1 MYATNVRELQTR
13 LTELGYHSGAIDGLW
28 GPKTR
33 GALFEALDAT
43 PKKQRP
49 EVKSQPGLLTAS
61 DALRLFGDPRLE
73 SSMMLWVVPPHLK
86 VGAVPP
92 RIYCNKLM
100 PAHLS
105 EAFKKLEAAEL
116 SRELVTWNGCFN
128 IRPIKSGS
136 SHSLH
141 SWGLAIDL
149 NAASNGYGAMPTLS
163 KGFVECFESSGFDWG
178 GRWRTPDGMHF
189 QLKREIAC
197 L

>member
-1 MYATNVRELQTR
+1 MRANDVRELQTR
-13 LTELGYHSGAIDGLW
+13 LKDLGYHTGAIDGLW

-33 GALFEALDAT
+33 VALAEALSAT
-43 PKKQRP
+43 PTNGKTSASSRAA
-49 EVKSQPGLLTAS
+49 LLTAT
-61 DALRLFGDPRLE
+61 DALRVFGDPKLE
-73 SSMMLWVVPPHLK
+73 ASMMLWIVPPHLK

-105 EAFKKLEAAEL
+105 EAFKKLEAREL
-116 SRELVTWNGCFN
+116 SSELVTWNGCFN
-128 IRPIKSGS
+128 IRSTKGGT

-141 SWGLAIDL
+141 SWGLAIDV
-149 NAASNGYGAMPTLS
+149 NAATNAFRATPTLS

-178 GRWRTPDGMHF
+178 GYWRTPDGMHF

-197 L
+197 S